1 MKKHLAH
8 FGVTPGKLPRQKCFR
23 VHVELMS
30 KANLYHARM
39 LELDSE
45 EGDQSVGSPVDHVE
59 GETPLHSWRIGG
71 AEVFPK
77 YKDWKWPHLMGYSG
91 GGLC

>member
-1 MKKHLAH
+1 
-8 FGVTPGKLPRQKCFR
+8 
-23 VHVELMS
+23 MS

-45 EGDQSVGSPVDHVE
+45 EGDQSVGNPVDHVE
-59 GETPLHSWRIGG
+59 GETPLRSWRIGG

-77 YKDWKWPHLMGYSG
+77 LKD
-91 GGLC
+91 